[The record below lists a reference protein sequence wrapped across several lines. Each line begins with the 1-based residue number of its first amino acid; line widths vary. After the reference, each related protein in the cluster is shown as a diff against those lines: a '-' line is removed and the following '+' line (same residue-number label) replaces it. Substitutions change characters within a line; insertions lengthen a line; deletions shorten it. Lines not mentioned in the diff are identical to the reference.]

1 MRGEQAN
8 IETVAAF
15 QLKLQALVDQADK
28 QGVVLT
34 IDTVAPQPIAMGNY
48 AMHPLA
54 RPCWWNVD
62 KPNT

>member
-15 QLKLQALVDQADK
+15 QLKLQALVDEAEA

-34 IDTVAPQPIAMGNY
+34 IDTIALQPLAMGNY

-54 RPCWWNVD
+54 RPC
-62 KPNT
+62 

>member
-1 MRGEQAN
+1 MKGEQAN

-15 QLKLQALVDQADK
+15 QLKLQELCDQTDK

-34 IDTVAPQPIAMGNY
+34 VDLVALQPLAMGNF

-54 RPCWWNVD
+54 RPAWLNAD
-62 KPNT
+62 KPTS